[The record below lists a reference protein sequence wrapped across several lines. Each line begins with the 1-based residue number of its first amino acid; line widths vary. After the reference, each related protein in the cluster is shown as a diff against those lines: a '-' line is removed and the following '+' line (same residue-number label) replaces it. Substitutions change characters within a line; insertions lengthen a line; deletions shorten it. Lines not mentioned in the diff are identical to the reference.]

1 MLKAKEMNKSIR
13 IIGMAA
19 MVLLL
24 AVSCKKEKQEE
35 SRRVTLTAGIESNTG
50 KTYIYYN
57 PNEDDTGPFTCWN
70 KGDEI
75 MVNGNRMYMVGEPE
89 QSVDHPEWYHSAT
102 FQCDNWKGDV
112 PGGKTTLYAIFP
124 ATEQEPYEDEQRN
137 TCYKSR
143 VTLPMEQ
150 TYIGDD
156 DFMHNLPMGMS
167 NKGTTI
173 NFHNLS
179 NVYRLPVYA
188 ENDITITKVVMR
200 KNKVTSLDPIG
211 SWLPDDLDIVGDIW
225 YPHFGSET
233 QNIEIIGGNSHEI
246 TLNCKTKDYPNG
258 VTISK
263 GSAAP
268 TIFSFAAFP
277 VQLTAGIEFDFYKEG
292 DSDGNPSYTIK
303 KAVESK
309 IEYNRIYELYKDG
322 IDGNVYKLDDYSSE
336 R

>member
-1 MLKAKEMNKSIR
+1 MNKSIR
-13 IIGMAA
+13 IMGIAA

-57 PNEDDTGPFTCWN
+57 PNVEDTGPFTCWI

-112 PGGKTTLYAIFP
+112 PGSKITLYAIFP
-124 ATEQEPYEDEQRN
+124 ATQQEPYTDNQGNE
-137 TCYKSR
+137 CYKSR

-150 TYIGDD
+150 TYIGDN

-167 NKGTTI
+167 NKGLSI

-188 ENDITITKVVMR
+188 QNDITITKVVMR
-200 KNKVTSLDPIG
+200 KNEVTNFNPIQVG
-211 SWLPDDLDIVGDIW
+211 IDQDQNPIYLTPDNLDIVGDIW

-246 TLNCKTKDYPNG
+246 TLNCKTEDYPNG

-277 VQLTAGIEFDFYKEG
+277 VQLTAGIEFD
-292 DSDGNPSYTIK
+292 
-303 KAVESK
+303 
-309 IEYNRIYELYKDG
+309 L
-322 IDGNVYKLDDYSSE
+322 
-336 R
+336 